1 MKVVHSFA
9 NEHNIVWKELMYAQL
24 LSSLLA
30 KEHYG
35 NIEFHTTNEIANV
48 IDKLAF
54 PYNNIITKNVSSKD
68 FTWSMP
74 KLRAYQNLK
83 ESFLHIDNDT
93 FIFKKINF
101 DKYKQNILFSHPDTS
116 VKKHNKTR
124 VKKDVSLAIS
134 ELIQTTNVDVTLRT
148 HMLT

>member
-9 NEHNIVWKELMYAQL
+9 NEHNVVWKELMYAQF

-30 KEHYG
+30 KEHYD
-35 NIEFHTTNEIANV
+35 NIEFHTTKEIANV

-68 FTWSMP
+68 LTWSMP

-93 FIFKKINF
+93 FIFNPGECAGMMKGMNKIGIIDTSSPSMEIINF
-101 DKYKQNILFSHPDTS
+101 
-116 VKKHNKTR
+116 
-124 VKKDVSLAIS
+124 
-134 ELIQTTNVDVTLRT
+134 
-148 HMLT
+148 